1 MLPGTERVGESSP
14 GTSSDWPDMRRVYP
28 AGIGQHG
35 GQKQAARGAAMA
47 LFKKRQVG
55 KPGEWYYCLVHKKVE
70 EGPECPAKDRFGP
83 YATPEEAAHAM
94 ETAQE
99 RNL

>member
-1 MLPGTERVGESSP
+1 
-14 GTSSDWPDMRRVYP
+14 
-28 AGIGQHG
+28 
-35 GQKQAARGAAMA
+35 MA

-55 KPGEWYYCLVHKKVE
+55 KAGEWYYCLVHHKVE

-83 YATPEEAAHAM
+83 YGSPEEAAHAM

-99 RNL
+99 RNLEWQNDPKWNDKTREEEEGTSGTGPGAAG

>member
-1 MLPGTERVGESSP
+1 
-14 GTSSDWPDMRRVYP
+14 
-28 AGIGQHG
+28 
-35 GQKQAARGAAMA
+35 MA

-83 YATPEEAAHAM
+83 YATPEEASHAM
-94 ETAQE
+94 ATAQE
-99 RNL
+99 RNLEWQNDPRWNDGSGEEGADGGEGATGTATP